1 MRPGCARAMLDH
13 GETRVPNHC
22 VTADMDDTG
31 AVSHSGRHP
40 SRRAWCVCGHVRHGR
55 HRCRLTF
62 RQTSISQALCHIT
75 PCHDLSYPEGA
86 GT

>member
-1 MRPGCARAMLDH
+1 MRPGSARAMLDH

-40 SRRAWCVCGHVRHGR
+40 SRRRCVTSPPVKTSATRKEQVADAGAVAHHPPRCGSSR
-55 HRCRLTF
+55 
-62 RQTSISQALCHIT
+62 
-75 PCHDLSYPEGA
+75 
-86 GT
+86 